1 MTGEDNARKRRGLC
15 WDEPLIFE
23 RSVKGRPGT
32 EASLPDVDSGLADR
46 GLPAELSRRR
56 ALRLPEVTER
66 EAAQHF
72 TRLSTWN
79 FGVDHGFYPLG
90 SCTMKYN
97 PKVNEALAALP
108 GFRDLHPAQSPET
121 VKGALRLMRG
131 LMKMLTEI
139 SGMAHVCL
147 QPAAGAHGEL
157 TGMLMVRAYHES
169 RGGGRRVV
177 LIPDTAHGTNPASS
191 ALAGF
196 EVKEIP
202 TARTGVLEAKTVR
215 EHLSGDVAAL
225 MMTNPNTLGLFETEA
240 AEIADALHE
249 AGALLYCDG
258 ANLNAIMG
266 ITRPGD
272 MGVDVI
278 QFNLHKT
285 FSTPHGGGGPGSGP
299 VGVAQKLVP
308 FLPVPVLEDNEKG
321 EPALIWDRPH
331 SIGKVMAYY
340 GHFLIMV
347 RAFAYLLGLGPEGVR
362 RAAELAVLNANYL
375 RAALKEVYHLPHPER
390 CMHEVVFSDKNLP
403 NGVITMDVAKRLM
416 DYGFHP
422 PTIYFPLVVHGSLMI
437 EPTETES
444 KETLDQFIA
453 ALTAIAGEAASDPEA
468 VKSAPCSTP
477 LSRLDEVRAA
487 RKPVLRYR
495 FPEDD
500 GE

>member
-1 MTGEDNARKRRGLC
+1 MT

-23 RSVKGRPGT
+23 RSRKGRPGLR
-32 EASLPDVDSGLADR
+32 ASRPDVEDKLAGT
-46 GLPAELSRRR
+46 GLPAGLARKN
-56 ALRLPEVTER
+56 APRLPEVTER
-66 EAAQHF
+66 DAVQHF

-79 FGVDHGFYPLG
+79 FGLDHGFYPLG

-97 PKVNEALAALP
+97 PKINEALAALP
-108 GFRDLHPAQSPET
+108 GLRDLHPAQSPES
-121 VKGALRLMRG
+121 VPGALRLM
-131 LMKMLTEI
+131 LELKKMLEEI

-147 QPAAGAHGEL
+147 QPAAGAQGEL
-157 TGMLMVRAYHES
+157 TGMLMVRAYHEA
-169 RGGGRRVV
+169 RGGARKVV

-191 ALAGF
+191 ALAGY

-202 TARTGVLEAKTVR
+202 TAKNGVLEAATVR
-215 EHLSGDVAAL
+215 ENLSEDVAAL
-225 MMTNPNTLGLFETEA
+225 MMTNPNTLGLFETNV

-278 QFNLHKT
+278 QLNLHKT
-285 FSTPHGGGGPGSGP
+285 FSTPHGGGGPGAGP
-299 VGVAQKLVP
+299 VGVCDQLAP
-308 FLPVPVLEDNEKG
+308 FLPAPVLAEADG
-321 EPALIWDRPH
+321 RPVLQWERPL
-331 SIGKVMAYY
+331 SIGKVTAYY

-347 RAFAYLLGLGPEGVR
+347 RAYAYLLSLGPEGVR
-362 RAAELAVLNANYL
+362 RAAALAVLNANYI
-375 RAALKEVYHLPHPER
+375 RACLKDTYHLPHPDR
-390 CMHEVVFSDKNLP
+390 CMHEVVFSDKGLP

-444 KETLDQFIA
+444 RETLDRFIA
-453 ALTAIAGEAASDPEA
+453 ALTAIAAEAASDPDA
-468 VKSAPCSTP
+468 VKGAPCSTP

-495 FPEDD
+495 FPGDA

>member
-1 MTGEDNARKRRGLC
+1 MSGEETSSKRLGMT

-23 RSVKGRPGT
+23 RSRKGRPGLR
-32 EASLPDVDSGLADR
+32 ASRPDVEDKLAGT
-46 GLPAELSRRR
+46 GLPAGLARKN
-56 ALRLPEVTER
+56 APRLPEVTER
-66 EAAQHF
+66 DAVQHF

-79 FGVDHGFYPLG
+79 FGLDHGFYPLG

-97 PKVNEALAALP
+97 PKINEALAALP
-108 GFRDLHPAQSPET
+108 GLRDLHPAQSPES
-121 VKGALRLMRG
+121 VPGALRLM
-131 LMKMLTEI
+131 LELKKMLEEI

-147 QPAAGAHGEL
+147 QPAAGAQGEL
-157 TGMLMVRAYHES
+157 TGMLMVRAYHEA
-169 RGGGRRVV
+169 RGGARKVV

-191 ALAGF
+191 ALAGY

-202 TARTGVLEAKTVR
+202 TAKNGVLEAATVR
-215 EHLSGDVAAL
+215 ENLSEDVAAL
-225 MMTNPNTLGLFETEA
+225 MMTNPNTLGLFETNV

-278 QFNLHKT
+278 QLNLHKT
-285 FSTPHGGGGPGSGP
+285 FSTPHGGGGPGAGP
-299 VGVAQKLVP
+299 VGVCDQLAP
-308 FLPVPVLEDNEKG
+308 FLPAPVLAEADG
-321 EPALIWDRPH
+321 RPVLQWERPL
-331 SIGKVMAYY
+331 SIGKVTAYY

-347 RAFAYLLGLGPEGVR
+347 RAYAYLLSLGPEGVR
-362 RAAELAVLNANYL
+362 RAAALAVLNANYI
-375 RAALKEVYHLPHPER
+375 RACLKDTYHLPHPDR
-390 CMHEVVFSDKNLP
+390 CMHEVVFSDKGLP

-444 KETLDQFIA
+444 RETLDRFIA
-453 ALTAIAGEAASDPEA
+453 ALTAIAAEAASDPDA
-468 VKSAPCSTP
+468 VKGAPCSTP

-495 FPEDD
+495 FPGDA